1 MNTKTVLQ
9 FDSGQDGKCHKT
21 SLATHGSAMPEASH
35 HLGIRDGGTVWGP
48 THATQD
54 TSARILDDGYF
65 K

>member
-1 MNTKTVLQ
+1 MNTIAVLE

-21 SLATHGSAMPEASH
+21 SLATRRSAMPEAPQ

-48 THATQD
+48 THATHD
-54 TSARILDDGYF
+54 ASARNLDDIYF